1 MLSVIGARPQFIK
14 AASLSRY
21 LKSLPKIKEIILHTG
36 QHYDNNMSEEFF
48 SELDI
53 PTPDYNLQ
61 VGSDTPARQTA
72 KMMMGIEDI
81 VLKEWP
87 DFILIYGDTN
97 STLAGALVGAKLHI
111 PVVHVE
117 AGLRSYDREMPEEIN
132 RIVSDSI
139 STILF
144 CPTQTAVNNLKNEG
158 IIDGVYNVGDIML
171 ETYLYYKNK
180 AQKTSTILN
189 KLNLKPKKFILCTI
203 HRASNT
209 DNTENLI
216 NIFKGL
222 TNSGEKII
230 LPLHPRTKNKINQ
243 NESLKRYIGQNIKI
257 IEPVGYFDMICLEAN
272 AKKIITDSGGVQK
285 EAYFNKVPCITLREN
300 TEWVETIEEGVNRL
314 VGVVPEKIKESINN
328 FCPPEQN
335 YSKNLF
341 GDGKTS
347 VKIIK
352 ILNQFHFAGKTKQSL
367 NKLANLTERTRK

>member
-1 MLSVIGARPQFIK
+1 MKILSVIGARPQFIK

-21 LKSLPKIKEIILHTG
+21 LKKIPDIDVKEIILHTG
-36 QHYDNNMSEEFF
+36 QHYDSNMSEEFF

-97 STLAGALVGAKLHI
+97 STIAGALVGAKLHI

-180 AQKTSTILN
+180 AQKTSAILN
-189 KLNLKPKKFILCTI
+189 KLNLKPKEFILCTI

-209 DNTENLI
+209 DNTENLK
-216 NIFKGL
+216 NIFIGL

-257 IEPVGYFDMICLEAN
+257 IDPIGYFDMICLEAN

-285 EAYFNKVPCITLREN
+285 EAYFNQVPCITLREN
-300 TEWVETIEEGVNRL
+300 TEWVETIEEGVNKL

-328 FCPPEQN
+328 FYPPDQN

-347 VKIIK
+347 EKIIK
-352 ILNQFHFAGKTKQSL
+352 ILNQCHCEQSEAISKQIS
-367 NKLANLTERTRK
+367 